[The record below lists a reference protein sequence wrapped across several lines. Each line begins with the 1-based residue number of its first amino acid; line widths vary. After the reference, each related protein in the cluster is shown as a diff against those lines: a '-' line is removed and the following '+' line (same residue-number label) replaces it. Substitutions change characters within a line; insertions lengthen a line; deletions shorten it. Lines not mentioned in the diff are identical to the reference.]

1 MLGARASAF
10 TDAAAESGIRAFA
23 ECLPALRSG
32 NINDP
37 AVREKLLFAATLDGM
52 VIANT
57 GTIVVHAMGYS
68 LTYFRHIDHGRA
80 NGLLLGSYLRFVQS
94 KEKASGANRVGQIL
108 GALGMGSL
116 DEFET
121 VVDGLLGER
130 EKCTAAEIEQYAEIA
145 IHAKHVANS
154 AIRPGKEDLLE
165 ALARSL
171 RVQ

>member
-130 EKCTAAEIEQYAEIA
+130 EKFTAAEIEQYAEIA